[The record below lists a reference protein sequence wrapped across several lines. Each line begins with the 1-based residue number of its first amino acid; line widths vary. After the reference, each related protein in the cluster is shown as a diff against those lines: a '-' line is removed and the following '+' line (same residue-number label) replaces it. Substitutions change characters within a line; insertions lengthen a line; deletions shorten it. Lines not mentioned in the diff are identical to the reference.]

1 MDPTI
6 EPIDLEVEEEEY
18 DLDVD
23 SDIELTLVRPIIT
36 VTDIP
41 GGHRVTIEDIGS
53 TQSFDVMDGEDG
65 VSPTIEISSI
75 TGGHRL
81 TITDATGTQTVDVMD
96 GEKGDKGDTGATGA
110 TGNGIASITLNNDY
124 TLTITY
130 TNGQSVTTSSIR
142 GAQGPQGETGQTG
155 ATGNGIAS
163 VTQNSDYTL
172 TITMTDGTS
181 YTTDVIR
188 GAQGPQGETGQT
200 GATGATPDFSIGTV
214 STLPAGSDATA
225 SVTGTAEEPVLNLGI
240 PQGAKGDAGETG
252 QTGATGNGIAS
263 VTLNNDYTLTI
274 TYTNGQSTTTTS
286 VRGPQ
291 GPQGETGQ
299 TGATGNGIASVTL
312 NSDYTLT
319 ITYTNG
325 QSTTTSSIRGA
336 QGPQGETGQTGAAGQ
351 DGVSPVVTITAIT
364 GGHRISITDKNGTS
378 TCDVM
383 DGTNGTDGD
392 DGVSPTV
399 TITEITGG
407 HRVTITDADHPSG
420 QSFDVMD
427 GGSGGIPAGGDDDQ
441 VLSASSGS
449 PAWKT
454 PTIEL
459 DTTNAVGTAVV
470 GTAETDEPT
479 FTPSGA
485 VAVGLDYSYTNY
497 KLVINGFTASFSGA
511 GIKLKHGFE
520 EGSQ

>member
-81 TITDATGTQTVDVMD
+81 TITDATGTKTVDVMD

-240 PQGAKGDAGETG
+240 PQGAKGDTGETG
-252 QTGATGNGIAS
+252 QTGETGNGIAS
-263 VTLNNDYTLTI
+263 VTLNN
-274 TYTNGQSTTTTS
+274 
-286 VRGPQ
+286 
-291 GPQGETGQ
+291 
-299 TGATGNGIASVTL
+299 
-312 NSDYTLT
+312 DYTLT

-441 VLSASSGS
+441 VLSSSSGS

-459 DTTNAVGTAVV
+459 DTVNAVGTAVV
-470 GTAETDEPT
+470 GTAETDTPT
-479 FTPSGA
+479 FTPAGD
-485 VAVGLDYSYTNY
+485 VVLNNLPLTYSYDRTAH
-497 KLVINGFTASFSGA
+497 KLTFSGVSGNASFTGSGV
-511 GIKLKHGFE
+511 KLKHTFE
-520 EGSQ
+520 EDNT